1 MKMSVNKKPAGMKRA
16 VQHTSSAAVLATGAE
31 LSRRGYDVTFTL
43 GNTRRVDMLCSVPD
57 GQPFKIQVKGISNE
71 TGLWI
76 DDKFFQGG
84 IQRDLFLV
92 VVLVPPLS
100 GDARFRFFILKHADA
115 KDESSKMPQK
125 KRDGT
130 PFGPSRQK
138 GPGLNWGLLKP
149 YENAWDK
156 FPTIP
161 RELPAA
167 MQPPLTPPV
176 R

>member
-1 MKMSVNKKPAGMKRA
+1 MEMSVNKKPAGMKRA
-16 VQHTSSAAVLATGAE
+16 AQHTSSAAVLATGAE

-57 GQPFKIQVKGISNE
+57 GQPFKIQVKGISNA

-76 DDKFFQGG
+76 DNKFFEGG
-84 IQRDLFLV
+84 IQADLFLV

-100 GDARFRFFILKHADA
+100 KDAPFRFFILKHADA
-115 KDESSKMPQK
+115 KDEFSKMPQK

-130 PFGPSRQK
+130 PFGPLRLK
-138 GPGLNWGLLKP
+138 GPGLNWGLVKP
-149 YENAWDK
+149 YENAWGM
-156 FPTIP
+156 FPLIP
-161 RELPAA
+161 RQLSGA
-167 MQPPLTPPV
+167 MQPPLTPPI